1 MQLGQRRHQALGEA
15 AGWRL
20 ARRTLV
26 PGAPLCCV
34 PVVMLIAARS
44 RKRLHARVT
53 CTLCCSLP
61 AAGLITPCAAVV
73 FSLQPLAALQS
84 ASARPPLLAHPIVV
98 LCLVATHPPAVTL
111 LLPLSVTHAAATSN
125 SFSVLAVILPS
136 CSKRFTLPEQH
147 VAREVHACCLD
158 SGSGGTA
165 RGRSHHRAS
174 SSSD

>member
-1 MQLGQRRHQALGEA
+1 MEARQAHPG
-15 AGWRL
+15 
-20 ARRTLV
+20 ARRTTLLCACYDVDCCPITQAAAHCSLV
-26 PGAPLCCV
+26 LC
-34 PVVMLIAARS
+34 A
-44 RKRLHARVT
+44 
-53 CTLCCSLP
+53 SLP
-61 AAGLITPCAAVV
+61 AAGLITSCAAAA
-73 FSLQPLAALQS
+73 FSLQPDSRWQHS
-84 ASARPPLLAHPIVV
+84 RSTFHSPPLLAHPIVV